1 MPSNADDVAR
11 NIGKFGDKIEDD
23 IILRLTRAGTFIEG
37 KAVDKITNGIPPALK
52 PATIA
57 KKKSSHPLIDTGELL
72 SQVTIAQPIGDKFA
86 IMVGVFGSRSGIAAV
101 HEMGAPSKNIPARP
115 FLGPALKENK
125 AGVIK
130 ILTGK

>member
-11 NIGKFGDKIEDD
+11 NIGKFGDKIEGD
-23 IILRLTRAGTFIEG
+23 IVLKLEQAGEYIAG
-37 KAVDKITNGIPPALK
+37 KMVDKISSGLSPALK

-57 KKKSSHPLIDTGELL
+57 AKGSSTPLIDTVELI
-72 SQVTIAQPIGDKFA
+72 SQVTHKMEGKDTVKI
-86 IMVGVFGSRSGIAAV
+86 GVFGSRAEIAAV
-101 HEMGAPSKNIPARP
+101 HELGAPSKNIPARS
-115 FLGPALKENK
+115 FARPALKENE